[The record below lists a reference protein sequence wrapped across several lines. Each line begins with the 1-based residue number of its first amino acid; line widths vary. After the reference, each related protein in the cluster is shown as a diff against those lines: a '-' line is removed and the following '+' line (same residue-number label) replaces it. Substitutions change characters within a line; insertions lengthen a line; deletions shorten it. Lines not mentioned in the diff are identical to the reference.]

1 MTFICC
7 LILVFGRRK
16 AFSVG
21 LLMPS
26 KCQSFLFLAAALPFV
41 AVAAPAEPSAYDRLW
56 DRAVLLR
63 GTSADTFQELRFT
76 GREQFDWY
84 AFRNG
89 DKTDSGWANR
99 RSRIGL
105 KGQFLREWYFSA
117 EFDFNLG
124 DPHPL
129 FNKVTDAYVKWS
141 PGPEAAWTVGRQ
153 GVRFTLDGST
163 SSLVL
168 PTIDRSAISNNIG
181 MIEESIPG
189 ISFEGDR
196 GKWFYRAGV
205 FTAGSANA
213 YFGRF
218 DAGTIGFVSTGWHFD
233 EQWGLQKAFVRLDF
247 LKQSDDPQNST
258 GSPQSFSRN
267 HDQAMSLSGQFTQ
280 GPWTLNVDLAA
291 SEGNGKQSDLKGL
304 EFEPIYTFNEDW
316 QLVFR
321 YTYLQSKLANG
332 IYPIRYESWVTSDHG
347 DRYQEYYL
355 GLNRYFYGHK
365 LKWMIAVEHAHMH
378 DAAADG
384 GAYSGWG
391 FTSGFRVS
399 W

>member
-1 MTFICC
+1 MF
-7 LILVFGRRK
+7 
-16 AFSVG
+16 
-21 LLMPS
+21 LL
-26 KCQSFLFLAAALPFV
+26 LAAASSL
-41 AVAAPAEPSAYDRLW
+41 AAAAPTPEPSAYDVLW
-56 DRAVLLR
+56 NKALLLK
-63 GTSADTFQELRFT
+63 GTSADTFQELRFI
-76 GREQFDWY
+76 GREQFDYY

-89 DKTDSGWANR
+89 AQTDSGWANR

-105 KGQFLREWYFSA
+105 KGQFLQEWYLSA

-124 DPHPL
+124 APHPL
-129 FNKVTDAYVKWS
+129 FNKVTDANVKWS

-168 PTIDRSAISNNIG
+168 PTIDRCAISYNIG

-189 ISFEGDR
+189 VSFEGDR

-205 FTAGSANA
+205 FTAGSANST
-213 YFGRF
+213 FGRF

-233 EQWGLQKAFVRLDF
+233 EQWGLEKAFVRLDF
-247 LKQSDDPQNST
+247 LKQSDDPQNAT
-258 GSPQSFSRN
+258 GHPQPFSRN
-267 HDQAMSLSGQFTQ
+267 HDHAMSLSGQFTQ
-280 GPWTLNVDLAA
+280 GPWTLNIDLAA
-291 SEGNGKQSDLKGL
+291 SEGNGTQSDLKGL
-304 EFEPIYTFNEDW
+304 EFEPIYDINEDW

-321 YTYLQSKLANG
+321 YTYLESRLANG
-332 IYPIRYESWVTSDHG
+332 VYPIRYESFVTPGRG

-365 LKWMIAVEHAHMH
+365 LKWMLAVEHAQMH

>member
-1 MTFICC
+1 MSSKRSIF
-7 LILVFGRRK
+7 
-16 AFSVG
+16 
-21 LLMPS
+21 LL
-26 KCQSFLFLAAALPFV
+26 LAAASSL
-41 AVAAPAEPSAYDRLW
+41 AAAAPIPEPSAYDVLW
-56 DRAVLLR
+56 NKALLLK
-63 GTSADTFQELRFT
+63 GTSADTFQELRFI
-76 GREQFDWY
+76 GREQFDYY

-89 DKTDSGWANR
+89 AQTDSGWANR

-105 KGQFLREWYFSA
+105 KGQFLQEWYLSA

-124 DPHPL
+124 APHPL
-129 FNKVTDAYVKWS
+129 FNKVTDANVKWS

-168 PTIDRSAISNNIG
+168 PTIDRCAISYNIG

-189 ISFEGDR
+189 VSFEGDR

-205 FTAGSANA
+205 FTAGSANST
-213 YFGRF
+213 FGRF
-218 DAGTIGFVSTGWHFD
+218 DAGTIGFASTGWHFD
-233 EQWGLQKAFVRLDF
+233 EQWGLEKAFVRLDF
-247 LKQSDDPQNST
+247 LKQSDDPQNAT
-258 GSPQSFSRN
+258 GHPQPFSRN
-267 HDQAMSLSGQFTQ
+267 HDHAMSLSGQFTQ
-280 GPWTLNVDLAA
+280 GPWTLNIDLAA
-291 SEGNGKQSDLKGL
+291 SEGNGTQSDLKGL
-304 EFEPIYTFNEDW
+304 EFEPIYDINEDW

-321 YTYLQSKLANG
+321 YTYLESRLANG
-332 IYPIRYESWVTSDHG
+332 VYPIRYESFVTPGRG

-365 LKWMIAVEHAHMH
+365 LKWMLAVEHAHMH
-378 DAAADG
+378 DSAADG

>member
-1 MTFICC
+1 MSSQS
-7 LILVFGRRK
+7 
-16 AFSVG
+16 SV
-21 LLMPS
+21 L
-26 KCQSFLFLAAALPFV
+26 LFLAAASSVF
-41 AVAAPAEPSAYDRLW
+41 AAAPTAEPSAYDALW
-56 DRAVLLR
+56 NKAILLK
-63 GTSADTFQELRFT
+63 GSKDDAFQELRFI
-76 GREQFDWY
+76 GREQFDYY

-89 DKTDSGWANR
+89 TQTDSGWANR
-99 RSRIGL
+99 RSRLGL
-105 KGQFLREWYFSA
+105 KGQFLQEWSFSA

-129 FNKVTDAYVKWS
+129 FNKVTDGYVRWS
-141 PGPEAAWTVGRQ
+141 PGPEAAWTLGRQ

-189 ISFEGDR
+189 LSFEGDR

-233 EQWGLQKAFVRLDF
+233 EQWGLEKAFVRLDG
-247 LKQSDDPQNST
+247 LVQSNDPQNAT
-258 GSPQSFSRN
+258 GHPQQFSRN
-267 HDQAMSLSGQFTQ
+267 HDHAFSLSGQFAQ
-280 GPWTLNVDLAA
+280 GPWALNADLAA
-291 SEGNGKQSDLKGL
+291 SKGNGTQSDLKGL
-304 EFEPIYTFNEDW
+304 EFEPMYSLSEDW

-332 IYPIRYESWVTSDHG
+332 IYPVRYDSWVTAGRG
-347 DRYQEYYL
+347 DRYQEYYF

-365 LKWMIAVEHAHMH
+365 LKWMLGVEHAHMH

-384 GAYSGWG
+384 GAYAGWG
-391 FTSGFRVS
+391 FTSGFRVY

>member
-1 MTFICC
+1 MSSKRSIF
-7 LILVFGRRK
+7 
-16 AFSVG
+16 
-21 LLMPS
+21 LL
-26 KCQSFLFLAAALPFV
+26 LAAASSL
-41 AVAAPAEPSAYDRLW
+41 AAAAPIPEPSAYDVLW
-56 DRAVLLR
+56 NKALLLK
-63 GTSADTFQELRFT
+63 GTSADTFQELRFI
-76 GREQFDWY
+76 GREQFDYY

-89 DKTDSGWANR
+89 AQTDSGWANR

-105 KGQFLREWYFSA
+105 KGQFLQEWYLSA

-124 DPHPL
+124 APHPL
-129 FNKVTDAYVKWS
+129 FNKVTDANVKWS

-153 GVRFTLDGST
+153 GVRFTLDGSK

-168 PTIDRSAISNNIG
+168 PTIDRCAISYNIG

-189 ISFEGDR
+189 VSFEGDR

-205 FTAGSANA
+205 FTAGSANST
-213 YFGRF
+213 FGRF

-233 EQWGLQKAFVRLDF
+233 EQWGLEKAFVRLDF
-247 LKQSDDPQNST
+247 LKQSDDPQNAT
-258 GSPQSFSRN
+258 GHPQPFSRN
-267 HDQAMSLSGQFTQ
+267 HDHAMSLSGQFTQ
-280 GPWTLNVDLAA
+280 GPWTLNIDLAA
-291 SEGNGKQSDLKGL
+291 SEGNGTQSDLKGL
-304 EFEPIYTFNEDW
+304 EFEPIYDFNEAW

-321 YTYLQSKLANG
+321 YTYLESRLANG
-332 IYPIRYESWVTSDHG
+332 VYPIRYESFVTPGRG

-378 DAAADG
+378 DSAADG

>member
-1 MTFICC
+1 MTYICS
-7 LILVFGRRK
+7 LVLVFRY
-16 AFSVG
+16 G
-21 LLMPS
+21 LGFLSSLAMSLTPS
-26 KCQSFLFLAAALPFV
+26 SFLLFAAALPLSVF
-41 AVAAPAEPSAYDRLW
+41 AVAPEPSAYDVLW
-56 DRAVLLR
+56 NKAILLK
-63 GTSADTFQELRFT
+63 GSPDDFFQELRFT
-76 GREQFDWY
+76 GREQFDGY

-89 DKTDSGWANR
+89 DHTDSGWANR

-105 KGQFLREWYFSA
+105 KGQFLQDWFFST

-124 DPHPL
+124 APHPL

-196 GKWFYRAGV
+196 GKWFYRTGV
-205 FTAGSANA
+205 FTSGTANST
-213 YFGRF
+213 FGRF

-233 EQWGLQKAFVRLDF
+233 EQWGLQKAFVRLDY
-247 LKQSDDPQNST
+247 LKQSADPQNAT
-258 GSPQSFSRN
+258 GHPQAFSRN
-267 HDQAMSLSGQFTQ
+267 HDQAVSLSGQFTQ

-291 SEGNGKQSDLKGL
+291 SEGNGTQSDLKGL

-332 IYPIRYESWVTSDHG
+332 VYPVRYESFVTPQRG

-365 LKWMIAVEHAHMH
+365 LKWILAVEHAHMH
-378 DAAADG
+378 DSAADG

>member
-1 MTFICC
+1 
-7 LILVFGRRK
+7 
-16 AFSVG
+16 
-21 LLMPS
+21 MPS
-26 KCQSFLFLAAALPFV
+26 KPATFLLLAATLPLF
-41 AVAAPAEPSAYDRLW
+41 AAAAPVPEPSAYDALW
-56 DRAVLLR
+56 NKAVLLK
-63 GTSADTFQELRFT
+63 GTKDDAFQELRFI

-124 DPHPL
+124 APNPL
-129 FNKVTDAYVKWS
+129 FNKVTDANVKWS

-181 MIEESIPG
+181 MVEESIPG

-205 FTAGSANA
+205 FTAGSADP
-213 YFGRF
+213 YFGKF

-233 EQWGLQKAFVRLDF
+233 EQWGLDKAFVRLDC
-247 LKQSDDPQNST
+247 LTQSDSAKNST
-258 GSPQSFSRN
+258 GSPQPFSRN
-267 HDQAMSLSGQFTQ
+267 HQHAFSLSGQFTQ

-291 SEGNGKQSDLKGL
+291 SKGNGTQSDLKGL
-304 EFEPIYTFNEDW
+304 EFEPIYDFNEDW

-321 YTYLQSKLANG
+321 YTYLQSKSANG
-332 IYPIRYESWVTSDHG
+332 IYPVRYESWVTPQRG

-355 GLNRYFYGHK
+355 GVNRYFYGHK
-365 LKWMIAVEHAHMH
+365 LKWMLAVEHAHMH
-378 DAAADG
+378 DSAADG

>member
-1 MTFICC
+1 MSSKRSIF
-7 LILVFGRRK
+7 
-16 AFSVG
+16 
-21 LLMPS
+21 LL
-26 KCQSFLFLAAALPFV
+26 LAAASSL
-41 AVAAPAEPSAYDRLW
+41 AAAAPIPEPSAYDVLW
-56 DRAVLLR
+56 NKALLLK
-63 GTSADTFQELRFT
+63 GTSADTFQELRFI
-76 GREQFDWY
+76 GREQFDYY

-89 DKTDSGWANR
+89 AQTDSGWANR

-105 KGQFLREWYFSA
+105 KGQFLQEWYLSA

-124 DPHPL
+124 APHPL
-129 FNKVTDAYVKWS
+129 FNKVTDANVKWS

-153 GVRFTLDGST
+153 GVRFTLDGSK

-168 PTIDRSAISNNIG
+168 PTIDRCAISYNIG

-189 ISFEGDR
+189 VSFEGDR

-205 FTAGSANA
+205 FTAGSANST
-213 YFGRF
+213 FGRF

-233 EQWGLQKAFVRLDF
+233 EQWGLEKAFVRLDF
-247 LKQSDDPQNST
+247 LKQSDDPQNAT
-258 GSPQSFSRN
+258 GHPQPFSRN
-267 HDQAMSLSGQFTQ
+267 HDHAMSLSGQFTQ
-280 GPWTLNVDLAA
+280 GPWTLNIDLAA
-291 SEGNGKQSDLKGL
+291 SEGNGTQSDLKGL
-304 EFEPIYTFNEDW
+304 EFEPIYDFNEAW

-321 YTYLQSKLANG
+321 YTYLESRLANG
-332 IYPIRYESWVTSDHG
+332 VYPIRYESFVTPGRG

-365 LKWMIAVEHAHMH
+365 LKWMLAVEHAHMH
-378 DAAADG
+378 DSAADG

>member
-1 MTFICC
+1 MSSQPFI
-7 LILVFGRRK
+7 F
-16 AFSVG
+16 
-21 LLMPS
+21 LL
-26 KCQSFLFLAAALPFV
+26 LAAALPVF
-41 AVAAPAEPSAYDRLW
+41 AAAPTPAPSAYDALW
-56 DRAVLLR
+56 DKAVLLK
-63 GTSADTFQELRFT
+63 GSKDDTFQELRFI
-76 GREQFDWY
+76 GREQFDYY

-89 DKTDSGWANR
+89 DQTDSGWANR
-99 RSRIGL
+99 RSRVGL
-105 KGQFLREWYFSA
+105 KGQFLQDWSFST

-124 DPHPL
+124 APHPL
-129 FNKVTDAYVKWS
+129 FNKVTDGYIRWS
-141 PGPEAAWTVGRQ
+141 PGPETAWTLGRQ

-189 ISFEGDR
+189 LTFEGDR

-233 EQWGLQKAFVRLDF
+233 EQWGLEKAFVRLDGF
-247 LKQSDDPQNST
+247 FQSNDPQNGT
-258 GSPQSFSRN
+258 GLPQQFSRN
-267 HDQAMSLSGQFTQ
+267 HDHAASLNGQFTQ
-280 GPWTLNVDLAA
+280 GPWTLNVDFAA
-291 SEGNGKQSDLKGL
+291 SIGNGTQSDLKGF
-304 EFEPIYTFNEDW
+304 EFEPIYNLNEDW

-332 IYPIRYESWVTSDHG
+332 IYPIRYESWVNAGHG
-347 DRYQEYYL
+347 DRYQEYYF

-365 LKWMIAVEHAHMH
+365 LKWMLAVEHGAMH
-378 DAAADG
+378 DSAADG

>member
-1 MTFICC
+1 
-7 LILVFGRRK
+7 
-16 AFSVG
+16 
-21 LLMPS
+21 
-26 KCQSFLFLAAALPFV
+26 LFLAASLPLTAAA
-41 AVAAPAEPSAYDRLW
+41 AVPEPSAYDALW
-56 DRAVLLR
+56 NKAVLLK
-63 GTSADTFQELRFT
+63 GTSADTFQELRFI

-105 KGQFLREWYFSA
+105 KGQFFQDWYFST

-258 GSPQSFSRN
+258 GLPQSFSRN
-267 HDQAMSLSGQFTQ
+267 HDHALSLSGQFTQ

-291 SEGNGKQSDLKGL
+291 SEGNGTQSDLKGV

-332 IYPIRYESWVTSDHG
+332 IYPIRYESWVTPERG

-355 GLNRYFYGHK
+355 GVNRYFYGHK
-365 LKWMIAVEHAHMH
+365 LKWMLAVEHAHMH
-378 DAAADG
+378 DSAADG

>member
-1 MTFICC
+1 MSSKRSIF
-7 LILVFGRRK
+7 
-16 AFSVG
+16 
-21 LLMPS
+21 LL
-26 KCQSFLFLAAALPFV
+26 LAAASSL
-41 AVAAPAEPSAYDRLW
+41 AAAAPIPEPSAYDVLW
-56 DRAVLLR
+56 NKALLLK
-63 GTSADTFQELRFT
+63 GTSADTFQELRFI
-76 GREQFDWY
+76 GREQFDYY

-89 DKTDSGWANR
+89 AQTDSGWANR

-105 KGQFLREWYFSA
+105 KGQFLQEWYLSA

-124 DPHPL
+124 APHPL
-129 FNKVTDAYVKWS
+129 FNKVTDANVKWS

-168 PTIDRSAISNNIG
+168 PTIDRCAISYNIG

-189 ISFEGDR
+189 VSFEGDR

-205 FTAGSANA
+205 FTAGSANST
-213 YFGRF
+213 FGRF

-233 EQWGLQKAFVRLDF
+233 EQWGLEKAFVRLDF
-247 LKQSDDPQNST
+247 LKQSDDPQNAT
-258 GSPQSFSRN
+258 GHPQPFSRN
-267 HDQAMSLSGQFTQ
+267 HDHAMSLSGQFTQ
-280 GPWTLNVDLAA
+280 GPWTLNIDLAA
-291 SEGNGKQSDLKGL
+291 SEGNGTQSDLKGL
-304 EFEPIYTFNEDW
+304 EFEPIYDFNEAW

-321 YTYLQSKLANG
+321 YTYLESRLANG
-332 IYPIRYESWVTSDHG
+332 VYPIRYESFVTPGRG

-378 DAAADG
+378 DAASDG

>member
-1 MTFICC
+1 MPAKRPI
-7 LILVFGRRK
+7 
-16 AFSVG
+16 S
-21 LLMPS
+21 LL
-26 KCQSFLFLAAALPFV
+26 LAAASSL
-41 AVAAPAEPSAYDRLW
+41 AAAAPPPEPSAYDVLW
-56 DRAVLLR
+56 NKAVLLK
-63 GTSADTFQELRFT
+63 GTSADTFQELRFI
-76 GREQFDWY
+76 GREQFDYY

-89 DKTDSGWANR
+89 DQTDSGWANR
-99 RSRIGL
+99 RSRLGL
-105 KGQFLREWYFSA
+105 KGQFLQEWYLSA

-124 DPHPL
+124 APHPL
-129 FNKVTDAYVKWS
+129 FNKVTDANVKWS

-168 PTIDRSAISNNIG
+168 PTIDRCAISYNIG

-205 FTAGSANA
+205 FTAGSANST
-213 YFGRF
+213 FGRF

-233 EQWGLQKAFVRLDF
+233 EQWGLPKAFVRLDF
-247 LKQSDDPQNST
+247 LKQSDDPQNAT
-258 GSPQSFSRN
+258 GSPQPFSRN
-267 HDQAMSLSGQFTQ
+267 HDHALSLSGQFTQ
-280 GPWTLNVDLAA
+280 GPWTLNIDLAA
-291 SEGNGKQSDLKGL
+291 SEGNGTQSDLKGL
-304 EFEPIYTFNEDW
+304 EFEPIYTFNEEW

-321 YTYLQSKLANG
+321 YTYLESQLANG
-332 IYPIRYESWVTSDHG
+332 VYPIRYESFVTPGRG

-378 DAAADG
+378 DAASDG

>member
-1 MTFICC
+1 MSSQSSTF
-7 LILVFGRRK
+7 
-16 AFSVG
+16 
-21 LLMPS
+21 LL
-26 KCQSFLFLAAALPFV
+26 LLAASSGFA
-41 AVAAPAEPSAYDRLW
+41 AGAPAPEPSAYDVLW
-56 DRAVLLR
+56 NKAVLLK
-63 GTSADTFQELRFT
+63 GTKDDAFQELRFI
-76 GREQFDWY
+76 GREQFDYY

-99 RSRIGL
+99 RSRLGL
-105 KGQFLREWYFSA
+105 KGQFLQEWYFSA

-124 DPHPL
+124 DPHPI
-129 FNKVTDAYVKWS
+129 FNKITDANVKWS
-141 PGPEAAWTVGRQ
+141 PGPEAAWTLGRQ

-189 ISFEGDR
+189 LTFEGDR

-205 FTAGSANA
+205 FTSGSANSS
-213 YFGRF
+213 FGRF

-233 EQWGLQKAFVRLDF
+233 EQWGLEKAFVRLDA
-247 LKQSDDPQNST
+247 LTQSDDPQNAT
-258 GSPQSFSRN
+258 GTPQPFSRN
-267 HDQAMSLSGQFTQ
+267 HDHALSLSGQFSQ
-280 GPWTLNVDLAA
+280 GPWTLNIDLAA
-291 SEGNGKQSDLKGL
+291 SKGNGSQSDLKGL
-304 EFEPIYTFNEDW
+304 EFEPIYNLNEDW

-321 YTYLQSKLANG
+321 YTYLQSKSANG
-332 IYPIRYESWVTSDHG
+332 IYPVRYEGWVTPERG

-365 LKWMIAVEHAHMH
+365 LKWMLAVEHGHMH
-378 DAAADG
+378 DSAADG

>member
-1 MTFICC
+1 MTFICS
-7 LILVFGRRK
+7 LILVFGRRR

-26 KCQSFLFLAAALPFV
+26 KCQSFLFLAAALPLS
-41 AVAAPAEPSAYDRLW
+41 AVAAAPEPSAYDVLW
-56 DRAVLLR
+56 NKAILLK

-105 KGQFLREWYFSA
+105 KGQFLKEWYFSA

-196 GKWFYRAGV
+196 GKWFYRTGV
-205 FTAGSANA
+205 FTAGTANA

>member
-7 LILVFGRRK
+7 LNLVFRRCT
-16 AFSVG
+16 AFSVC
-21 LLMPS
+21 LLMSSQPFA
-26 KCQSFLFLAAALPFV
+26 FLLYAAALPL
-41 AVAAPAEPSAYDRLW
+41 AVAAPAPEPSAYDRLW
-56 DRAVLLR
+56 DHSVLIK
-63 GTSADTFQELRFT
+63 GTSADTFQELRFI
-76 GREQFDWY
+76 GREQFDYY

-89 DKTDSGWANR
+89 DQTDSGWANR

-105 KGQFLREWYFSA
+105 KGQFLQDWYFST

-124 DPHPL
+124 APDPL
-129 FNKVTDAYVKWS
+129 FNKVTDAYVRWS

-205 FTAGSANA
+205 FTAGSADP
-213 YFGRF
+213 YFGKF

-233 EQWGLQKAFVRLDF
+233 EQWGLEKAFVRFDCLT
-247 LKQSDDPQNST
+247 QSADSQNSA
-258 GSPQSFSRN
+258 GSPQPFSRN
-267 HDQAMSLSGQFTQ
+267 HQHALSLSGQFTQ
-280 GPWTLNVDLAA
+280 GPWTFNVDLAA
-291 SEGNGKQSDLKGL
+291 SEGRGSQSDLKGIEL
-304 EFEPIYTFNEDW
+304 EPIYNFSPEW
-316 QLVFR
+316 QGVLR
-321 YTYLQSKLANG
+321 YTYLESKLANG
-332 IYPIRYESWVTSDHG
+332 LYPIRYESWVTPGHG
-347 DRYQEYYL
+347 DRYQEFYL

-365 LKWMIAVEHAHMH
+365 LKWMFAVEHALMH

-384 GAYSGWG
+384 GAYAGWG
-391 FTSGFRVS
+391 FTTGFRVS

>member
-1 MTFICC
+1 MSSKRSIF
-7 LILVFGRRK
+7 
-16 AFSVG
+16 
-21 LLMPS
+21 LL
-26 KCQSFLFLAAALPFV
+26 LAAASSL
-41 AVAAPAEPSAYDRLW
+41 AAAAPIPEPSAYDVLW
-56 DRAVLLR
+56 NKALLLK
-63 GTSADTFQELRFT
+63 GTSADTFQELRFI
-76 GREQFDWY
+76 GREQFDYY

-89 DKTDSGWANR
+89 AQTDSGWANR

-105 KGQFLREWYFSA
+105 KGQFLQEWYLSA

-124 DPHPL
+124 APHPL
-129 FNKVTDAYVKWS
+129 FNKVTDANVKWS

-168 PTIDRSAISNNIG
+168 PTIDRCAISYNIG

-189 ISFEGDR
+189 VSFEGDR

-205 FTAGSANA
+205 FTAGSANST
-213 YFGRF
+213 FGRF

-233 EQWGLQKAFVRLDF
+233 EQWGLEKAFVRLDF
-247 LKQSDDPQNST
+247 LKQSDDPQNAT
-258 GSPQSFSRN
+258 GHPQPFSRN
-267 HDQAMSLSGQFTQ
+267 HDHAMSLSGQFTQ
-280 GPWTLNVDLAA
+280 GPWTLNIDLAA
-291 SEGNGKQSDLKGL
+291 SEGNGTQSDLKGL
-304 EFEPIYTFNEDW
+304 EFEPIYDINEDW

-321 YTYLQSKLANG
+321 YTYLESRLANG
-332 IYPIRYESWVTSDHG
+332 VYPIRYESFVTPGRG

-365 LKWMIAVEHAHMH
+365 LKWMLAVEHAQMH

>member
-1 MTFICC
+1 
-7 LILVFGRRK
+7 
-16 AFSVG
+16 
-21 LLMPS
+21 MPS
-26 KCQSFLFLAAALPFV
+26 KCFTFLFLAASLPLTAAA
-41 AVAAPAEPSAYDRLW
+41 AVPEPSAYDALW
-56 DRAVLLR
+56 NKAVLLK
-63 GTSADTFQELRFT
+63 GTSADTFQELRFI

-105 KGQFLREWYFSA
+105 KGQFFQDWYFST

-196 GKWFYRAGV
+196 GKWFYRAGI

-258 GSPQSFSRN
+258 GLPQSFSRN
-267 HDQAMSLSGQFTQ
+267 HDHALSLSGQFTQ

-291 SEGNGKQSDLKGL
+291 SEGNGTQSDLKGV

-332 IYPIRYESWVTSDHG
+332 IYPIRYESWVTPERG

-355 GLNRYFYGHK
+355 GVNRYFYGHK
-365 LKWMIAVEHAHMH
+365 LKWMLAVEHARMH
-378 DAAADG
+378 DSAADG